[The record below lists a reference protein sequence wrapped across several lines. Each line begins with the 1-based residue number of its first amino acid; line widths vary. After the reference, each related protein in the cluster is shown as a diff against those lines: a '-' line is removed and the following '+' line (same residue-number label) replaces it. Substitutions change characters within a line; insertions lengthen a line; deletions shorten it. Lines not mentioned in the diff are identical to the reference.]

1 MKLYEFVQ
9 PEHNITEAKKPR
21 VKVFTDGS
29 VEINGRKFSNIAE
42 AQSFVK
48 EEIPKA
54 KGRFTKIF
62 GDIFSKNSV
71 IGNFAKGFLKRI
83 TSAVSLGI
91 LDLAY
96 TGFMVGAG
104 KKDPKEMDYAV
115 ATSVAFV
122 GVRLIA
128 IPGVKLVYSAAVKG
142 LNALKFLRWASR
154 GGRALAVGSV
164 AATAASGGTSAP
176 VTFWT
181 ALGGAASWVGSELLL
196 YLGTRTVVTM
206 IMKAD
211 EPAFERAKQGSLEE
225 AQYYLELMHVNE
237 AAEALLNGNTQES
250 FRILNNAGM
259 IIETVEDFDSYQ
271 NKLIEEEN
279 KILEGLEDKSLTGF
293 LNFVKKRQ
301 GEDAAE
307 EVIDS
312 STFKNKAQI
321 KKKILDKEVDSD
333 NKEPEEEL

>member
-9 PEHNITEAKKPR
+9 PQQTITESEKPR
-21 VKVFTDGS
+21 VKVFVDGS
-29 VEINGRKFSNIAE
+29 VEVNGRKFSSIAE

-54 KGRFTKIF
+54 KSRFTKVF
-62 GDIFSKNSV
+62 EELFSKKSV
-71 IGNFAKGFLKRI
+71 LGNLAKGFLKRVS
-83 TSAVSLGI
+83 SAVSLGI

-96 TGFMVGAG
+96 TGFMIGAG

-115 ATSVAFV
+115 ATSVAFL
-122 GVRLIA
+122 GVRMVA
-128 IPGVKLVYSAAVKG
+128 IPGLKVIYTAVAKG
-142 LNALKFLRWASR
+142 LKPLKFLRWASR
-154 GGRALAVGSV
+154 GGRAVAVGSA
-164 AATAASGGTSAP
+164 AATAASGGASAP

-211 EPAFERAKQGSLEE
+211 DPAFESAKQGSLEE
-225 AQYYLELMHVNE
+225 AQYYLELMHVNQ

-301 GEDAAE
+301 GDDAAE

-312 STFKNKAQI
+312 STFKHKAQI

-333 NKEPEEEL
+333 NEESEEKL